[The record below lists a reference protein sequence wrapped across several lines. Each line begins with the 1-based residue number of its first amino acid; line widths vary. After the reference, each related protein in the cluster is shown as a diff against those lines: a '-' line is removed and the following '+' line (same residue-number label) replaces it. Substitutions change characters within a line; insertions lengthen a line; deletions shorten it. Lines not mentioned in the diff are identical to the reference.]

1 MKLFKNKNI
10 CYADNSKNDCS
21 TIQTIRDLQ
30 KELNNISIL
39 KYKQPSDFL
48 SKIKY
53 FKKGYLAERFLFILN
68 DIAKTDKNILLSI
81 TNAIDEYIAY
91 NDIYT
96 KKLQEKDKL
105 EKRIKEEKDKLGIQ

>member
-1 MKLFKNKNI
+1 MELFKNKNI

-30 KELNNISIL
+30 KELNNISMP

-53 FKKGYLAERFLFILN
+53 FKKEFLGEKLSSNLN
-68 DIAKTDKNILLSI
+68 HIAKVDKNILLSI
-81 TNAIDEYIAY
+81 TNAIDDYIVY

-96 KKLQEKDKL
+96 KKLQEKDRLK
-105 EKRIKEEKDKLGIQ
+105 KRIKEEKDKLCIQ

>member
-10 CYADNSKNDCS
+10 CHADNSKNDCS

-30 KELNNISIL
+30 KELNNIPIP

-48 SKIKY
+48 SEIKY
-53 FKKGYLAERFLFILN
+53 FEKGYLAETFLILN
-68 DIAKTDKNILLSI
+68 AIAKIDKNILLSI
-81 TNAIDEYIAY
+81 SNAIDDYIAY